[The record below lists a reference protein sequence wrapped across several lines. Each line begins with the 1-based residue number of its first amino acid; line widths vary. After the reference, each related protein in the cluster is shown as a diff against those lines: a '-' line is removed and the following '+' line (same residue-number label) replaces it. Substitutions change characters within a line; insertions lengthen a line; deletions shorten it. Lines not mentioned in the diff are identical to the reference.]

1 MIYNDFNGIK
11 LSALGM
17 GNMRLPVVDGND
29 SQIDVDAAREMIDYC
44 MESGVNYYDTAYGY
58 HGGQSELVVGELLK
72 KYDRDKFYLASKFPG
87 YDLSNM
93 PKVKEI
99 FEDQLK
105 KCQVEYFD
113 FYMFHNVCEMN
124 INEYLDP
131 KYGIYDYLM
140 EQKRNGRIKHL
151 GFSTHGDIG
160 CMTRFLEAYG
170 KDMEFGQIELN
181 YFDYKFQNAKEK
193 VELLDEWNIPV
204 WVMEPVRG
212 G

>member
-113 FYMFHNVCEMN
+113 FSLLQWLLPLWILTSNLNAALTVIVVKKYVHRQYIFRMN
-124 INEYLDP
+124 
-131 KYGIYDYLM
+131 
-140 EQKRNGRIKHL
+140 
-151 GFSTHGDIG
+151 
-160 CMTRFLEAYG
+160 
-170 KDMEFGQIELN
+170 
-181 YFDYKFQNAKEK
+181 
-193 VELLDEWNIPV
+193 
-204 WVMEPVRG
+204 
-212 G
+212 